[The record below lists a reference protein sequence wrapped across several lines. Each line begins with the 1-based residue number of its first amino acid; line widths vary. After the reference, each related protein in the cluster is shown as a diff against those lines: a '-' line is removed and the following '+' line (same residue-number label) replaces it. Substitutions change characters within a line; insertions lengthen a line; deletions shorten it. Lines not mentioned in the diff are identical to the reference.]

1 MNILVVDD
9 DDLALEMLRHT
20 LVRAGYQVETASNGR
35 EALAILRQG
44 RTRLVISDW
53 EMPEMSGLDLCR
65 TIREGSFDGYIYVI
79 LLTSHSQ
86 PDEIVAGMSAGA
98 DDFIAKP
105 FHAAELLVR
114 IRAGARVLALE
125 TREMVIFALA
135 RLAESRDPE
144 TGHHLERVQ
153 SYSRVLAQRLA
164 AMPEMSTEID
174 PELIRLI
181 FLTSPL
187 HDIGKVGI
195 PDAVLR
201 KPGRLNAAE
210 FEIMKTHTTLG
221 SETLEAALIRFPEA
235 RFLHVARNIAAAH
248 HERWD
253 GSGYPLGL
261 AGEQIPLCA
270 RVVALADVYD
280 ALTTRRCYKE
290 AYSHLVA
297 RSIIENDSGKHF
309 DPRVVAAFLSAEDE
323 FLAIQRRFSDRHE
336 QQSASS
342 LATLSQA
349 SLPPATLTLAAWPMA
364 EGMHSPAVTGG

>member
-1 MNILVVDD
+1 
-9 DDLALEMLRHT
+9 
-20 LVRAGYQVETASNGR
+20 
-35 EALAILRQG
+35 
-44 RTRLVISDW
+44 
-53 EMPEMSGLDLCR
+53 
-65 TIREGSFDGYIYVI
+65 
-79 LLTSHSQ
+79 
-86 PDEIVAGMSAGA
+86 MSA
-98 DDFIAKP
+98 
-105 FHAAELLVR
+105 
-114 IRAGARVLALE
+114 
-125 TREMVIFALA
+125 
-135 RLAESRDPE
+135 
-144 TGHHLERVQ
+144 
-153 SYSRVLAQRLA
+153 
-164 AMPEMSTEID
+164 EID

-221 SETLEAALIRFPEA
+221 AETLDAALVRFPEA

-297 RSIIENDSGKHF
+297 RSIIETDSGKHF
-309 DPRVVAAFLSAEDE
+309 DPRVVAAFLAAEEE

-336 QQSASS
+336 APSFPPSGWSSSAGIQ
-342 LATLSQA
+342 T
-349 SLPPATLTLAAWPMA
+349 
-364 EGMHSPAVTGG
+364 HAVVTAG

>member
-1 MNILVVDD
+1 
-9 DDLALEMLRHT
+9 
-20 LVRAGYQVETASNGR
+20 
-35 EALAILRQG
+35 
-44 RTRLVISDW
+44 
-53 EMPEMSGLDLCR
+53 
-65 TIREGSFDGYIYVI
+65 
-79 LLTSHSQ
+79 
-86 PDEIVAGMSAGA
+86 
-98 DDFIAKP
+98 
-105 FHAAELLVR
+105 
-114 IRAGARVLALE
+114 
-125 TREMVIFALA
+125 
-135 RLAESRDPE
+135 
-144 TGHHLERVQ
+144 
-153 SYSRVLAQRLA
+153 
-164 AMPEMSTEID
+164 
-174 PELIRLI
+174 LIRLI

-221 SETLEAALIRFPEA
+221 AETLDAALARFPEA

-253 GSGYPLGL
+253 GSGYPLGI

-297 RSIIENDSGKHF
+297 RSIIETDSGKHF
-309 DPRVVAAFLSAEDE
+309 DPRVVAAFLAAEEE

-336 QQSASS
+336 SPPLPLTGWSS
-342 LATLSQA
+342 TAGVQTRV
-349 SLPPATLTLAAWPMA
+349 
-364 EGMHSPAVTGG
+364 AVTAG